1 MPNQL
6 FDNLTSIY
14 DVAMLPLEALI
25 LQRLRPRL
33 FHDLHGDV
41 LEVGVGTGANF
52 VHYPSDTC
60 LMGVDESL
68 EMLEVANQKARP
80 CFSLAQADVQRM
92 PFPRSSFDH
101 IVCTLVFCSVA
112 DPLVGLRELH
122 RILRPGGR
130 LVLLEHVRGYTP
142 LAAQITDLLNP
153 FWNRFTRSCNLNRE
167 TARTVAAA
175 GFTITH
181 TERHAFTVF
190 QIIEAVKE
198 SPLRIRPRGRVAVSL
213 N

>member
-1 MPNQL
+1 MPDQL

-14 DVAMLPLEALI
+14 DVAMLPLEALV
-25 LQRLRPRL
+25 LRRLRPRL

-41 LEVGVGTGANF
+41 LEIGVGTGTNF
-52 VHYPSDTC
+52 VHYPPDTC
-60 LMGVDESL
+60 LTGVDESL
-68 EMLEVANQKARP
+68 MMLEVANQRTRP
-80 CFSLAQADVQRM
+80 CFRLAQADVQRM
-92 PFPRSSFDH
+92 PFPRNSFDH
-101 IVCTLVFCSVA
+101 IVGSLVFCSVP
-112 DPLVGLRELH
+112 DPLVGLRELY

-142 LAAQITDLLNP
+142 LAAQVTDLINP
-153 FWNRFTRSCNLNRE
+153 FWNSFTRSCNLNRE

-190 QIIEAVKE
+190 QIIKAVKE
-198 SPLRIRPRGRVAVSL
+198 SPLRIRPRGRTLVSL